1 MGSHIRYI
9 NICMPVHMYEQNI
22 ISCFYTREFEWKF
35 KYSVKRQVNKLI
47 IYIYI
52 RVFEQKINL
61 LKSILTTINNEYGYR
76 NENNTEKKVK
86 NQVGIFLVIFIPN
99 PRNQLF
105 NNMYFSSIFTAVHF
119 QTFKT
124 LFVWEKKKE
133 KSYRFPQNDYIPF
146 TNFIFKQNL
155 LRIIL
160 HKNDRNNLSHVSLG
174 KRYKFN

>member
-76 NENNTEKKVK
+76 NKNNTEKKVK

-124 LFVWEKKKE
+124 LFVWGKKKRKIVSFPSKRLHSFDDCFYQFYFQT
-133 KSYRFPQNDYIPF
+133 KSITYYF
-146 TNFIFKQNL
+146 T
-155 LRIIL
+155 
-160 HKNDRNNLSHVSLG
+160 
-174 KRYKFN
+174 